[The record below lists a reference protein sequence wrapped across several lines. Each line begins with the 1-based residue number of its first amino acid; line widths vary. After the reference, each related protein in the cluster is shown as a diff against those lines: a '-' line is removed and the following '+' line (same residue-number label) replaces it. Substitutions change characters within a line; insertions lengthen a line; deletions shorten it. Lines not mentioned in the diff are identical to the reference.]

1 MLMAS
6 DSKATRV
13 TIMTRPLVSIRR
25 PGENTPGAEVP
36 ATGSVAGTSSER
48 SGDDVTRAGYGR
60 ERPAGPPDRTGSTRI
75 RPARDRRGPT

>member
-1 MLMAS
+1 MTVLMAS

-36 ATGSVAGTSSER
+36 ATGSVTGTSSER

-60 ERPAGPPDRTGSTRI
+60 ERRPDPAGSLLDQARSGPAGPT
-75 RPARDRRGPT
+75 